1 VKDIV
6 KLAREFDS
14 RADFLMVFIA
24 EAHAADEWPVGNRTA
39 TTRFRCGRACRLANL
54 KCITAIRYNQPTVL
68 SQRISIAQD
77 FVNEFGLSDEIQ
89 LVVDDLRSGEDDCA
103 PQHDNPV
110 DEAYNMW
117 PTRFYV
123 VRSGVVAFK
132 AEPTVRRTIAASL
145 PMTFGSERELRLQAE
160 HEYKLEELA
169 AFLHASC

>member
-1 VKDIV
+1 
-6 KLAREFDS
+6 
-14 RADFLMVFIA
+14 M
-24 EAHAADEWPVGNRTA
+24 
-39 TTRFRCGRACRLANL
+39 
-54 KCITAIRYNQPTVL
+54 L
-68 SQRISIAQD
+68 SQRIGIAQD
-77 FVNEFGLSDEIQ
+77 FVNEFSITDEIP
-89 LVVDDLRSGEDDCA
+89 LVVDDLRSGEHDCA
-103 PQHDNPV
+103 QDNPV
-110 DEAYNMW
+110 DKAYAMW

>member
-1 VKDIV
+1 
-6 KLAREFDS
+6 
-14 RADFLMVFIA
+14 M
-24 EAHAADEWPVGNRTA
+24 
-39 TTRFRCGRACRLANL
+39 
-54 KCITAIRYNQPTVL
+54 L

-89 LVVDDLRSGEDDCA
+89 LVVDDLRSREHDCA
-103 PQHDNPV
+103 QHDNPV
-110 DEAYNMW
+110 DKAYAMW

-132 AEPTVRRTIAASL
+132 AEPTVRRTIAALL

>member
-1 VKDIV
+1 
-6 KLAREFDS
+6 
-14 RADFLMVFIA
+14 M
-24 EAHAADEWPVGNRTA
+24 
-39 TTRFRCGRACRLANL
+39 
-54 KCITAIRYNQPTVL
+54 L

-77 FVNEFGLSDEIQ
+77 FVNEFGLSDEIP

-103 PQHDNPV
+103 AQHDNPV
-110 DEAYNMW
+110 DAVYAMW